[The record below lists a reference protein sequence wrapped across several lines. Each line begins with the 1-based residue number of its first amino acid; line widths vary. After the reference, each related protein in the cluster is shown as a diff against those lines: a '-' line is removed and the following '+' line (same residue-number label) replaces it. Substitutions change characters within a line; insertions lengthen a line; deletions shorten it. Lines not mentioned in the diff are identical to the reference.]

1 MASRPV
7 EAMALAGLG
16 VRKLSLSPA
25 QIGPVKAM
33 LRSLDAG
40 ALANYLERLL
50 RRPDHSL
57 RRHLLAY
64 AHDHDIALPQ
74 SAFRG
79 P

>member
-1 MASRPV
+1 
-7 EAMALAGLG
+7 

-40 ALANYLERLL
+40 AMAAYLQRLL
-50 RRPDHSL
+50 DLPDHSL

-64 AHDHDIALPQ
+64 AHDHDIVLPT
-74 SAFRG
+74 SAFRT

>member
-1 MASRPV
+1 
-7 EAMALAGLG
+7 MALAGLG
-16 VRKLSLSPA
+16 VRRLSLSPA

-40 ALANYLERLL
+40 AAAAYLQRLL
-50 RRPDHSL
+50 SLPDHSL

-64 AHDHDIALPQ
+64 AHDHDIALPG
-74 SAFRG
+74 STFRV